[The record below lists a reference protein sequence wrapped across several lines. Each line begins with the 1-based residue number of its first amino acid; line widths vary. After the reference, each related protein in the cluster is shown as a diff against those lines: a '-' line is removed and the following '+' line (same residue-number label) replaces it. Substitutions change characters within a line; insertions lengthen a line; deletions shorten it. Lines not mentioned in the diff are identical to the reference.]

1 MSGQGDIAVLFP
13 PPASVVSLVPGTVMH
28 ARMKPK
34 QHRFSYRVF
43 NLLIDIG
50 ALDRAARVSRFF
62 SIGPRF
68 NLAGFRESDHGGG
81 SGSLRAH
88 VDALL
93 APAGVDLAGGRVL
106 LLCYPRILGFVFN
119 PISVYFCYGPDRDL
133 AAVIYEV
140 RNTFGE
146 MHSYVAPV
154 VAGELSVA
162 GLRQERDKLF
172 YVSPFLDMPLRYH
185 FRLLPPGEGEVRV
198 RILETDAEGPILAA
212 TFAGRR
218 KDLTTPALL
227 RECLAVPFMTLKVV
241 AGINWEALKLWIK
254 GVGLRTRP
262 NPPEPASY
270 AASRD
275 QPAAWTRHRPMH
287 PVNSQ

>member
-1 MSGQGDIAVLFP
+1 MTMSGDVATWFP
-13 PPASVVSLVPGTVMH
+13 APASAVSLVPGTVMH
-28 ARMKPK
+28 ARMKPRV
-34 QHRFSYRVF
+34 HRFTYRVF
-43 NLLIDIG
+43 NLLID
-50 ALDRAARVSRFF
+50 LDRLDEAGRASRLFRIGRGPALAA
-62 SIGPRF
+62 
-68 NLAGFRESDHGGG
+68 FRESDHGDGTTP
-81 SGSLRAH
+81 LRAYAE
-88 VDALL
+88 ALL
-93 APAGVDLAGGRVL
+93 APAGVDIAGGRVL

-119 PISVYFCYGPDRDL
+119 PISVYHCYARDGAL

-154 VAGELSVA
+154 RPGELSRA

-185 FRLLPPGEGEVRV
+185 FRLLPPTDKVQL

-212 TFAGRR
+212 TFTGRR
-218 KDLTTPALL
+218 QDLTTAALVKQ
-227 RECLAVPFMTLKVV
+227 CVAIPFMTLKVV

-262 NPPEPASY
+262 APPAPVSY
-270 AASRD
+270 VPPVS
-275 QPAAWTRHRPMH
+275 QPPAAWTQHRPLTAAD
-287 PVNSQ
+287 SR